1 VGTIGAVRRVPVIS
15 GSSVHVVEVPDD
27 ALLLAAPPPLDPIA
41 DVGAAVGEALRFPL
55 TGPPLDAL
63 ATRGGRA
70 TIVVDPSVLPLPGAP
85 ADPRQTALA
94 AVVDELKRVGVAPTR
109 QTVLVAGGLERRA
122 GRHDL
127 DVLLSPARARD
138 FRGRVVVHDAE
149 SEALRAVDAG
159 GAPVDVAPEL
169 IDTDLVVTVTAAET
183 VLHGGPAA
191 LLDACGP
198 SARRAAGATSLL
210 EPASSD
216 GWRSAVRIEAALARR
231 VPLVGVSLVLDHPRP
246 SGRHA
251 GWPWDAAV
259 VEKLARSPHRR
270 VHNWLPG
277 ALRRA
282 LLRAVDRR
290 LEAVAVLAGSPSVA
304 HAEALLRG
312 TSVRAAHLDAPVD
325 ALVVPIP
332 WEGVHRP
339 REAVGPLGAAA
350 IALGLAG
357 RLWRERSPLASDG
370 TIVLLHGFRPRFT
383 RTGAPFRVLYE
394 ALRDTEPG
402 HLGEVESLA
411 ARDQRAIGAYRAG
424 RAPHPLLPFADWS
437 SCAPMLA
444 QAGRV
449 IVGGCRDGAAAR
461 RLGFIPSHSPQAA
474 LEMALGVA
482 GDGARVGVLL
492 APPYPPLVVG

>member
-1 VGTIGAVRRVPVIS
+1 VPRVPLLS
-15 GSSVHVVEVPDD
+15 GSNVQTVDLPDD
-27 ALLLAAPPPLDPIA
+27 AVVLAAPPPLDPIA

-63 ATRGGRA
+63 VTRGGRA
-70 TIVVDPSVLPLPGAP
+70 TIVVDPSLLPLPGA
-85 ADPRQTALA
+85 ATDPRQTALA
-94 AVVDELKRVGVAPTR
+94 AVLDELQRAGVEPAR

-122 GRHDL
+122 GRHEL
-127 DVLLSPARARD
+127 DALLPPARARD

-159 GAPVDVAPEL
+159 GAAPVDVAEEIL
-169 IDTDLVVTVTAAET
+169 DTDLVVTVTAAET

-198 SARRAAGATSLL
+198 SARRAASATSLL
-210 EPASSD
+210 EPASSA
-216 GWRSAVRIEAALARR
+216 GWRSAVGVEAAIARR

-246 SGRHA
+246 SGRQT

-259 VEKLARSPHRR
+259 VARIARSPHRR

-282 LLRAVDRR
+282 LLRSVDRR
-290 LEAVAVLAGSPSVA
+290 LDAVAVLAGSPSVA
-304 HAEALLRG
+304 HAEALIRG
-312 TSVRAAHLDAPVD
+312 TSVRAARLDAPLD

-332 WEGVHRP
+332 WEGLHRP
-339 REAVGPLGAAA
+339 REPTGPLAAA
-350 IALGLAG
+350 TIALGLAC
-357 RLWRERSPLASDG
+357 RLWRDRPPLKPDG

-383 RTGAPFRVLYE
+383 RAGSPFRVLYE
-394 ALRDTEPG
+394 ALREPATE
-402 HLGEVESLA
+402 HLAEAERLA
-411 ARDQRAIGAYRAG
+411 SSDARAIGAYRAG
-424 RAPHPLLPFADWS
+424 RAPHPLLPFADWE
-437 SCAPMLA
+437 SCAPAVA

-449 IVGGCRDGAAAR
+449 IVGGCRDGGAAR
-461 RLGFIPSHSPQAA
+461 RLGFVPSHSPQAA
-474 LEMALGVA
+474 LDMALGVA
-482 GDGARVGVLL
+482 GEGARVGVLL